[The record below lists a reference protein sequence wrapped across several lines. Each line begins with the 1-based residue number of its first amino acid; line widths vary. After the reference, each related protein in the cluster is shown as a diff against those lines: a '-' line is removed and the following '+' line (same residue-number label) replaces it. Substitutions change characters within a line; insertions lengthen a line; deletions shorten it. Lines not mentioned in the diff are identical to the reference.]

1 MLRTNL
7 EKVRPPLSDKCLS
20 IDYLIICFL
29 KLLYMLYFLIAKGA
43 SVNLLQFERI
53 LLGKKRN
60 NNPAPRINQSKA
72 VLFFFL
78 SHTGPIS
85 SQASLLGHTSP
96 VSQRSFAG
104 SFLPV
109 TLRGREPRLQPWF
122 KCCSPCE
129 LFQPLFLF
137 MKCEPSLHG
146 CEDARITDFKASCR
160 L

>member
-7 EKVRPPLSDKCLS
+7 EKVRPPLSYKCLS

-29 KLLYMLYFLIAKGA
+29 KLLYMLYFLIAKGG

-53 LLGKKRN
+53 LLEKKET
-60 NNPAPRINQSKA
+60 ITQHWELISQKQC
-72 VLFFFL
+72 FFFL
-78 SHTGPIS
+78 SH
-85 SQASLLGHTSP
+85 
-96 VSQRSFAG
+96 RSHLQPSFPPWTHFSCFPEVICG
-104 SFLPV
+104 SFLPM

-122 KCCSPCE
+122 KRCSPCE

-146 CEDARITDFKASCR
+146 CEDARITDFKAICQ